1 MDIQL
6 FEENKVEEQ
15 IEGFEEESNL
25 EVKKENIEEAK
36 VEIKTESFELNK
48 KNLTLFRHLLRKAK
62 KWIKQEK
69 IRVQGLEK
77 ESWEDSP
84 FWKPRLQAHDES
96 LKNAKDELYEARI
109 VQEKLLAKA
118 YSILI
123 EQGRISERQ
132 PCTTEELEWE
142 GQEFKDLRH
151 KPESIDNTTRNLI
164 FQLIS

>member
-48 KNLTLFRHLLRKAK
+48 KNLNLFRSLLRKAK

-69 IRVQGLEK
+69 RRVKGLED
-77 ESWEDSP
+77 EHREDRALWIP
-84 FWKPRLQAHDES
+84 TLQAHDER
-96 LKNAKDELYEARI
+96 LKEAKAELYESRI

-132 PCTTEELEWE
+132 TTITEEQERE
-142 GQEFKDLRH
+142 GQEFKALPH
-151 KPESIDNTTRNLI
+151 KPESIRNLI
-164 FQLIS
+164 FRLIR